1 MERFGQIPD
10 RAIEDGTI
18 GWFGA
23 IDDNEGG
30 KTSRY
35 NFTCVSLISIME
47 NSPIRFFIL
56 NISLRVV
63 F

>member
-30 KTSRY
+30 KTS
-35 NFTCVSLISIME
+35 I
-47 NSPIRFFIL
+47 
-56 NISLRVV
+56 
-63 F
+63 